1 MLRWV
6 SYYHFCLSCANYPV
20 SQACPSYARAR
31 LPNLTYRML
40 SDVRHTISCGR
51 ETYHAQDVVSPKPGI
66 RTGRPRAGGAGG
78 GRAARRRCR
87 SRARA
92 SAACS
97 RRPRTRSEVGKVA
110 AITAVVVLS
119 EGNVLGIV
127 IALVLVSA
135 TLSTSMW
142 SWCRFCETRLREAEW
157 RNYTREK
164 K

>member
-1 MLRWV
+1 MV
-6 SYYHFCLSCANYPV
+6 DNFPSCP
-20 SQACPSYARAR
+20 ACPTCDRAE
-31 LPNLTYRML
+31 PINLTEQTL
-40 SDVRHTISCGR
+40 SDDRHTISSGLSCSR
-51 ETYHAQDVVSPKPGI
+51 PQHVVASRKTEP
-66 RTGRPRAGGAGG
+66 TPR
-78 GRAARRRCR
+78 RLR
-87 SRARA
+87 SR
-92 SAACS
+92 SPS
-97 RRPRTRSEVGKVA
+97 LSPLHGRTKMGTKLSWIFVSLVGLVSIQAFAVA

>member
-1 MLRWV
+1 MGTKRSWIFV
-6 SYYHFCLSCANYPV
+6 SLVGLGSI
-20 SQACPSYARAR
+20 QAFA
-31 LPNLTYRML
+31 
-40 SDVRHTISCGR
+40 
-51 ETYHAQDVVSPKPGI
+51 
-66 RTGRPRAGGAGG
+66 
-78 GRAARRRCR
+78 
-87 SRARA
+87 
-92 SAACS
+92 
-97 RRPRTRSEVGKVA
+97 VA